1 MHHLDPCDSTNES
14 NSNYADDGVCSQD
27 NVYRIY
33 TEALHLSATMLLGVS
48 NFHIVGKPELIN
60 LDFKGRPEDSMTIYL
75 LSTGYM
81 IVGLFLIALLISEA
95 NVYWPLKPRVSLDS
109 SLRVLPRRSTSC
121 AMSITGRPLFVA

>member
-1 MHHLDPCDSTNES
+1 MILDPCDDTNAT
-14 NSNYADDGVCSQD
+14 NSNYAYDGICSQD

-33 TEALHLSATMLLGVS
+33 SEALHLSATMLLGVS

-75 LSTGYM
+75 LST

-95 NVYWPLKPRVSLDS
+95 NVYWPLKP
-109 SLRVLPRRSTSC
+109 
-121 AMSITGRPLFVA
+121 

>member
-1 MHHLDPCDSTNES
+1 MIFTMLHVGACLWVMILDPCDATNES
-14 NSNYADDGVCSQD
+14 NSNYADDDVCSQD

-33 TEALHLSATMLLGVS
+33 SEALHLSATMLLGVS

-95 NVYWPLKPRVSLDS
+95 NVYWPLKP
-109 SLRVLPRRSTSC
+109 
-121 AMSITGRPLFVA
+121 